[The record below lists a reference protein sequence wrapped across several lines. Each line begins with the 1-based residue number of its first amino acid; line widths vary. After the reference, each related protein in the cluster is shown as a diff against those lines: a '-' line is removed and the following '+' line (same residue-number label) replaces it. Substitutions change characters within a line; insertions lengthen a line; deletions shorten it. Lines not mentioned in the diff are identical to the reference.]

1 MAMAAGGHGRD
12 AVNLNDIL
20 LPALGLMLVT
30 EGLLPFLSPTTWRE
44 AFTRMTQLN
53 DGQIRF
59 MGLISMAAGL
69 LLLLLFR

>member
-1 MAMAAGGHGRD
+1 MMAGEQGRE

-20 LPALGLMLVT
+20 VPALALMLVI
-30 EGLLPFLSPTTWRE
+30 EGLLPFLSPRTWRE